1 MWLLHSKWLSEWSNG
16 SASNFALS
24 LSIKLGKQFRWFK
37 RLQLWATGDWQLH
50 HDNAPI
56 HVARL
61 TQRFFAKS
69 QITQVIQPSY
79 RPDLVP
85 SDFWLFPKLKSLLKE
100 KRFQTINEIQENTMG
115 QLLVRELCVV
125 PRCLFWRNWS
135 STILCT
141 MFLVCCIFL
150 NKCLY
155 FSYKIAG
162 YFLDRPCVYFF
173 IVYLFSLSQ

>member
-1 MWLLHSKWLSEWSNG
+1 MWAGVLCGYCIQNDWASRAMSLHQILRSCSMSRAVSSVK
-16 SASNFALS
+16 
-24 LSIKLGKQFRWFK
+24 
-37 RLQLWATGDWQLH
+37 H
-50 HDNAPI
+50 H
-56 HVARL
+56 
-61 TQRFFAKS
+61 
-69 QITQVIQPSY
+69 ITQVTQPPYS
-79 RPDLVP
+79 PDLAP
-85 SDFWLFPKLKSLLKE
+85 CNYWLFPKLKSLLKE